1 MLCVPSSTAAAA
13 AAAAAA
19 EQQPVG
25 LLSSFSF
32 SSVNPHAD
40 ILKLKCSEAF
50 ARIIQQ
56 RQQRKKKKKKKKKK
70 KMMMKKT
77 KTSATKRGSF
87 RRHKRRRRRRK
98 FKLTLK
104 DQEWSWE
111 MVSLTC
117 REALNLAFVQLL
129 DNHPAMEH
137 MSQDALE
144 KIRDFLLE
152 KV

>member
-56 RQQRKKKKKKKKKK
+56 RQQRKKKKKKKMM
-70 KMMMKKT
+70 MMMKKT

-104 DQEWSWE
+104 DQEWSRE
-111 MVSLTC
+111 MVSLMC